1 MKYKGKE
8 CERVGEKEVF
18 GQRLVWVRFL
28 QDDSFLEV
36 PFEEI
41 ETSKIPYTLA
51 YLRFIAIAA
60 KIKDEVARKNILAP
74 YRPHVIQ

>member
-1 MKYKGKE
+1 MIVISMEITLEEFFK
-8 CERVGEKEVF
+8 F
-18 GQRLVWVRFL
+18 LVKFL
-28 QDDSFLEV
+28 VKVL
-36 PFEEI
+36 FEEI